1 MFSLL
6 PKDDV
11 FFDLFEKAAEN
22 GHQCALALV
31 ELFEHFDNLEAR
43 ARRVKEFEHSGDE
56 LTHEVIDRLNSSF
69 ITPLDRED
77 IHEFVCRLD
86 DIVDRIDTAVDRVCL
101 FKFDRPMEE
110 ARQLARCLERSTALI
125 QEMIPLLRN
134 MRSPEE
140 VRVRVREVHRLESE
154 ADGIERQAL
163 VRLFENQ
170 PDPIHVIKWKNI
182 IEVLESATDKC
193 EDVSNVIEGIVL
205 KNG

>member
-11 FFDLFEKAAEN
+11 FFDLFEKGAEN

-31 ELFEHFDNLEAR
+31 ELFEKFDDIEAR
-43 ARRVKEFEHSGDE
+43 ARRIKEFEHVGDE

-101 FKFDRPMEE
+101 FKIQRPMEE

-163 VRLFENQ
+163 VRLFENN
-170 PDPIHVIKWKNI
+170 PDPLHVIKWKNI

-205 KNG
+205 KNA

>member
-1 MFSLL
+1 MFSIL
-6 PKDDV
+6 PKDDI
-11 FFDLFEKAAEN
+11 FFQLFEKAAEN
-22 GHQCALALV
+22 AHQCTVALL
-31 ELFEHFDNLEAR
+31 EFFERFDDLEAR
-43 ARRVKEFEHSGDE
+43 MRRIKEFEHRGDE

-86 DIVDRIDTAVDRVCL
+86 DILDRIDTAVDRVVL
-101 FKFDRPMEE
+101 FKLDRPMEE

-140 VRVRVREVHRLESE
+140 IRIRVREVHRLEAE
-154 ADGIERQAL
+154 ADTIERQAL
-163 VRLFENQ
+163 ARLFENQ

-205 KNG
+205 KNA